1 VADLGDTLVFSSDL
15 WDIPP
20 TYGSAGNITNGA
32 SLVNAVAAALTIT
45 LPDGTTVTPT
55 VTNPPSTTGKYSYH
69 YVTSVNGQSG
79 RYVGQW
85 LFTMSGGETTS
96 YPQTFDVGGGLITVD
111 EALAHLRANGVLK
124 KAPDLDELQWLCNVA
139 TDAVERDLG
148 RAFTRRTIIETH
160 DGGDGVIILRKTPVM
175 SVTSVLEGTATL
187 PLTSWVAQP
196 LADGGMILHRG
207 SQRMP
212 FRFWPGVQYV
222 TVTYTVG
229 YTDPP
234 RIVRK
239 VCLNTVQVMW
249 QESQPPRPLP
259 FSDASVATGVD
270 MSTLTAVEQSAYE
283 SLRVHG

>member
-148 RAFTRRTIIETH
+148 RAFTRRTI
-160 DGGDGVIILRKTPVM
+160 M